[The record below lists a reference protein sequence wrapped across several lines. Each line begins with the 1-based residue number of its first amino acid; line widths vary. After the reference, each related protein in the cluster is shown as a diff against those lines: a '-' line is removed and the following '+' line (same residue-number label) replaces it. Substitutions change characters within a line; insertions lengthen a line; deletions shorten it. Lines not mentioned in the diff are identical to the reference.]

1 MAALTLQNN
10 SLVRVASADSGPQ
23 AAALATL
30 AQMRKDGRPFQE
42 QAHTMPTT
50 RTPGMTNVYYRTY
63 ATKDTAVAVACVSPG
78 LQRTFI
84 DAIGLTD
91 AAHAGKVADPHAHYR
106 ALRERAE
113 AALASRTSAAW
124 KTVFDARGIPGAA
137 VRFAV
142 EMLDDEQARANGL
155 FHDLAH
161 PDVGT
166 VRVLA
171 PPLAMDGDGFQP
183 AAATAAFGSEARAIL
198 GEIGFSEVEVDALL
212 KARVSQAR

>member
-1 MAALTLQNN
+1 
-10 SLVRVASADSGPQ
+10 
-23 AAALATL
+23 
-30 AQMRKDGRPFQE
+30 
-42 QAHTMPTT
+42 
-50 RTPGMTNVYYRTY
+50 
-63 ATKDTAVAVACVSPG
+63 VACVSPG

-91 AAHAGKVADPHAHYR
+91 AAHTGKVADPQSHYR

-113 AALASRTSAAW
+113 AALASRTSAEW
-124 KTVFDARGIPGAA
+124 KAIFDARGIPGAA

-142 EMLDDEQARANGL
+142 EMLDDEQALANGL

-161 PDVGT
+161 PSIGT

-183 AAATAAFGSEARAIL
+183 GAPTAAFGSEARAIL
-198 GEIGFSEVEVDALL
+198 GDIGFSASEVDELL
-212 KARVSQAR
+212 KARVSHDR